1 LLRHVRDWFRLLLP
15 IGKPKAMWKL
25 SQKSLNRM
33 EGVHSDLRRLM
44 EEAIKH
50 SPHDFGITE
59 GLRSVSRQQKLV
71 MEGKSKTMNSR
82 HLTGHAV
89 DIVVYVDG
97 KVTWDFKYYEQVAG
111 HILGLAAKMDIP
123 IVWGGSWKTF
133 KDGVHFELS
142 KGFYKK

>member
-1 LLRHVRDWFRLLLP
+1 MLP
-15 IGKPKAMWKL
+15 IGKPEPMYKF
-25 SQKSLNRM
+25 SQKSINRM

-44 EEAIKH
+44 EESIKH
-50 SPHDFGITE
+50 SPYDFGITE

-89 DIVVYVDG
+89 DIVVYVEG
-97 KVTWDFKYYEQVAG
+97 KVSWDFKYYEQVAG

-123 IVWGGSWKTF
+123 LIWGGSWKDF
-133 KDGVHFELS
+133 KDGPHFELNRQ
-142 KGFYKK
+142 FYGAKK